1 MRIKLVTHKEVN
13 SLRKLKVNK
22 NFTDNFTLFK
32 MGMLGKETTF
42 VMIEN
47 NEILG
52 AFSYSKST
60 DIHKFTIDNEEYKI
74 NKPIRRLEFIE
85 VKPSARQQKRGKKIA
100 TEMLNYAFELFSE
113 INCGM
118 QISNIVL
125 NGEYLVPL
133 YKSLSEKHKVDLLF
147 GPSDKKYGDQ
157 LFNIEKIVV
166 KKQSLLKR
174 IFRF

>member
-13 SLRKLKVNK
+13 ALRKLKVNK

-52 AFSYSKST
+52 AFSYSNST
-60 DIHKFTIDNEEYKI
+60 EIHKFTLDSEDYKI
-74 NKPIRRLEFIE
+74 TRPIRRLEFIE
-85 VKPSARQQKRGKKIA
+85 VKPSARERKIA

-125 NGEYLVPL
+125 NGESLVPL
-133 YKSLSEKHKVDLLF
+133 YKSLSEKHKIDLLF
-147 GPSDKKYGDQ
+147 GPSDKKYGEQ

-174 IFRF
+174 IFKF